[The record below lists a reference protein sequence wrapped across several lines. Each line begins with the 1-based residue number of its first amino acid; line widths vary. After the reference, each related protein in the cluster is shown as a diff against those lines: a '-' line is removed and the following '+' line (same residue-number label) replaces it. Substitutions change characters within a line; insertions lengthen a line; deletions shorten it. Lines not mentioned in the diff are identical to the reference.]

1 MRPRALLRFRAFIS
15 TSGARS
21 GARPSCIAFQIMPVE
36 LPADLRRKLEELREQ
51 HEDLGRRLEDPAVL
65 ADHREV
71 ARLASKRKALS
82 SVVEGLVAF
91 DAAAG
96 ERTEYRAAIEAD
108 DDSELIALAREEL
121 PALERRLAE
130 LAASI
135 QSELVSADDRSVGS
149 VILEIRAGVGGDE
162 AGLWAGDLLE
172 MYRRYAADR
181 GWRFETISVSGGDA
195 GGVKAAVV
203 QVVGDGVWSDLGF
216 EGGTHQVKRVPAT
229 ETQGR
234 VHTSTATVAV
244 LAEPEA
250 VEIELD
256 PDEVKES
263 ITTAQ
268 GPGGQNV
275 NKVATAVHL
284 IHEPTGIEVRMQET
298 KSQTQNRERAWTLLR
313 ARLFERQ
320 KAERDA
326 ARSATRNSMIGRGG
340 RAEKIRTYRAKEN
353 IAVDHRIGESVN
365 LGVLLGGGLQ
375 PLVDALRR
383 EETARR
389 LAAL

>member
-1 MRPRALLRFRAFIS
+1 MATNLPDNLRS
-15 TSGARS
+15 
-21 GARPSCIAFQIMPVE
+21 
-36 LPADLRRKLEELREQ
+36 KLEELRDQ
-51 HEDLGRRLEDPAVL
+51 YQDLGRRLEDPEVL
-65 ADHREV
+65 CDHREV
-71 ARLASKRKALS
+71 ARISAKRKALA
-82 SVVEGLVAF
+82 SVVDGLAAF
-91 DAAAG
+91 DAARAEHTEYVAAISAG
-96 ERTEYRAAIEAD
+96 ED
-108 DDSELIALAREEL
+108 PELVALARDEI
-121 PALERRLAE
+121 PRLESTMASLAE
-130 LAASI
+130 SI
-135 QSELVSADDRSVGS
+135 QAELVSADDRAVGS

-172 MYRRYAADR
+172 MYRRFAQNR
-181 GWRFETISVSGGDA
+181 GWRFEDLEVASGDA
-195 GGVKAAVV
+195 GGIKAAVI
-203 QVVGDGVWSDLGF
+203 QVAGDGVWSDLAF

-250 VEIELD
+250 VDVELD
-256 PDEVKES
+256 TADVKES

-284 IHEPTGIEVRMQET
+284 IHEPTGIEVRI
-298 KSQTQNRERAWTLLR
+298 LLK

-326 ARSATRNSMIGRGG
+326 ARSAERNSMIGTGN

-365 LGVLLGGGLQ
+365 LGGLLGGDLQ

>member
-1 MRPRALLRFRAFIS
+1 M
-15 TSGARS
+15 
-21 GARPSCIAFQIMPVE
+21 
-36 LPADLRRKLEELREQ
+36 
-51 HEDLGRRLEDPAVL
+51 L

-96 ERTEYRAAIEAD
+96 ERTEYQAAIAAGD
-108 DDSELIALAREEL
+108 DPELVALAREEL
-121 PALERRLAE
+121 PAIERRLSD

-135 QSELVSADDRSVGS
+135 QSELVSADDRSVGT

-172 MYRRYAADR
+172 MYQRYAADR
-181 GWRFETISVSGGDA
+181 GWRFEMLGLSAGDA
-195 GGVKAAVV
+195 GGVKSAVA

-256 PDEVKES
+256 PGDVKES

-326 ARSATRNSMIGRGG
+326 ARSATRNSMIGSGN

-353 IAVDHRIGESVN
+353 IAVDHRVGESVN
-365 LGVLLGGGLQ
+365 LGVLLGDQISEVIEKIKDNLKNNIIFIFYNRYYN
-375 PLVDALRR
+375 DIYKK
-383 EETARR
+383 
-389 LAAL
+389 

>member
-1 MRPRALLRFRAFIS
+1 MATNLPENLRS
-15 TSGARS
+15 
-21 GARPSCIAFQIMPVE
+21 
-36 LPADLRRKLEELREQ
+36 KLEELRDQ
-51 HEDLGRRLEDPAVL
+51 HQDLSRRLEDPEVL
-65 ADHREV
+65 CDHREV
-71 ARLASKRKALS
+71 ARISAKRKALS
-82 SVVEGLVAF
+82 SVVDGLAAF
-91 DAAAG
+91 DAARA
-96 ERTEYRAAIEAD
+96 EHTEYVAAISAG
-108 DDSELIALAREEL
+108 DDSELVALAREEI
-121 PALERRLAE
+121 PELESTMASLAE
-130 LAASI
+130 SI
-135 QSELVSADDRSVGS
+135 QAELVSADDRAVGS

-172 MYRRYAADR
+172 MYRRFAQNR
-181 GWRFETISVSGGDA
+181 GWQFEDLELSPGDA
-195 GGVKAAVV
+195 GGIKAAVI
-203 QVVGDGVWSDLGF
+203 QVAGDGVWSDLGF

-244 LAEPEA
+244 LAEPEE
-250 VEIELD
+250 VDVELD
-256 PDEVKES
+256 AADVKES

-298 KSQTQNRERAWTLLR
+298 KSQAQNREKAWTLLR

-326 ARSATRNSMIGRGG
+326 ARSAERNSMIGTGN

-365 LGVLLGGGLQ
+365 LGVLLSGEMG

>member
-1 MRPRALLRFRAFIS
+1 MATNLPDNLR
-15 TSGARS
+15 T
-21 GARPSCIAFQIMPVE
+21 
-36 LPADLRRKLEELREQ
+36 KLEELRDQ
-51 HEDLGRRLEDPAVL
+51 HQDLGRQLEDPEVL
-65 ADHREV
+65 CDHRAV
-71 ARLASKRKALS
+71 ARFAAKRKALS
-82 SVVEGLVAF
+82 SVVEGLIAF
-91 DAAAG
+91 DTARAEHAEYAAA
-96 ERTEYRAAIEAD
+96 ISAD
-108 DDSELIALAREEL
+108 EDPELVALAREEL
-121 PALERRLAE
+121 PRLESTMATLAE
-130 LAASI
+130 SI
-135 QSELVSADDRSVGS
+135 QAELVSADDRAVGS

-172 MYRRYAADR
+172 MYRRFASHR
-181 GWRFETISVSGGDA
+181 RWRFEELELSAGDA
-195 GGVKAAVV
+195 GGIKAAVI
-203 QVVGDGVWSDLGF
+203 QIAGDGVWSDLGF

-244 LAEPEA
+244 LAEPEE
-250 VEIELD
+250 VEVELD
-256 PDEVKES
+256 EADVKES

-298 KSQTQNRERAWTLLR
+298 KSQAQNREKAWTLLR

-326 ARSATRNSMIGRGG
+326 VRSAERNSMIGTGN
-340 RAEKIRTYRAKEN
+340 RAEKIRTYRVKEN
-353 IAVDHRIGESVN
+353 IAVDHRIGKSVN
-365 LGVLLGGGLQ
+365 LGALLAGEMQSLI
-375 PLVDALRR
+375 DALRR